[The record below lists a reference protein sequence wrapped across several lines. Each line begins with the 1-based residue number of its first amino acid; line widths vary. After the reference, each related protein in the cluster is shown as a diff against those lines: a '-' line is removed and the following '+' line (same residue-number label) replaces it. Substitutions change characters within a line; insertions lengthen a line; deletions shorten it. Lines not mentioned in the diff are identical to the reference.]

1 MKKTIII
8 SIIALALPVLT
19 LAQEKTYY
27 VPKKGDWSV
36 GVTFNAASLGH
47 KLSMQPKPGDFAG
60 QFIEDLASNPKQMF
74 ILSQDPVAAFRVK
87 YQMSSKTAFRASLGV
102 NGSLINYREY
112 VRDDYA
118 WSLDPDTQNQVVDR
132 VRHNMNSVSLLL
144 GFEGKKGEKCVRF
157 VYGVDLMYTIAG
169 GRMKFDYG
177 NEMTDLNHVPSSMP
191 MTSTMKE
198 GSVNDFQSTL
208 GIAYGRPTER
218 YNSGYIHGIGLSFDM
233 GLEIFLAERVSLG
246 ATMNF
251 TPIMYTFQPKTY
263 TIYEGF
269 STNTGKVEKYNGLVS
284 PGSDAFLYGTENIGL
299 RLSVNYYF

>member
-1 MKKTIII
+1 
-8 SIIALALPVLT
+8 
-19 LAQEKTYY
+19 
-27 VPKKGDWSV
+27 
-36 GVTFNAASLGH
+36 
-47 KLSMQPKPGDFAG
+47 
-60 QFIEDLASNPKQMF
+60 
-74 ILSQDPVAAFRVK
+74 
-87 YQMSSKTAFRASLGV
+87 MSSKTAFRASLGV

-251 TPIMYTFQPKTY
+251 TPIMYTFQPQTY